1 MFDQA
6 RCWIDGSIMPAAE
19 AKISVFDHGF
29 LYGDGVFEG
38 VRFYNGKA
46 FRLPLH
52 LKRLQRSAQALQLAI
67 PLSADELAQAVA
79 ELIAAS
85 PLTDGYLRIL
95 VTRGVGALGIN
106 PATCQQ
112 PSVIII
118 ADQLQMVSDAQRSQG
133 VRAIIASTRRL
144 TPDRLDSR
152 IKSLNYLNAI
162 LARMEANYAGV
173 EEAILLNDR
182 GCVAEGT
189 ADNLF
194 IVSDGVLLT
203 PPATEGALAGITRQT
218 VLELAVANGIPARE
232 AILTSYD
239 LYNADECFLTGTG
252 AKLIPVREIDGR
264 KMAECPGTYYQQLTQ
279 AFSTLIQQETGG

>member
-6 RCWIDGSIMPAAE
+6 RCWIDGSIMPASE

-85 PLTDGYLRIL
+85 PLSDGYLRII
-95 VTRGVGALGIN
+95 VTRGVGVLGIN
-106 PATCQQ
+106 PTTCQQ

-118 ADQLQMVSDAQRSQG
+118 ADQLQMVSDVQREQG

-162 LARMEANYAGV
+162 LARMEANFAGV
-173 EEAILLNDR
+173 EEAVLLNDR

-218 VLELAVANGIPARE
+218 VLELAAANGIPARE
-232 AILTSYD
+232 AVLTPYD

-264 KMAECPGTYYQQLTQ
+264 KIAACPGAIYQQLAA
-279 AFSTLIQQETGG
+279 AFAALIQRETE

>member
-1 MFDQA
+1 MFEQA
-6 RCWIDGSIMPAAE
+6 RCWIDGSIVPASA
-19 AKISVFDHGF
+19 AKVSVFDHGF

-52 LKRLQRSAQALQLAI
+52 LKRLQRSANALQLSI
-67 PLSADELAQAVA
+67 PLTAVALAQAVA

-85 PLTDGYLRIL
+85 PLSAGYLRII
-95 VTRGVGALGIN
+95 VTRGVGVLGIN
-106 PATCQQ
+106 PVTCKQ

-118 ADQLQMVSDAQRSQG
+118 ADQLQMVSDAQREQG

-162 LARMEANYAGV
+162 LARMEANFAGV
-173 EEAILLNDR
+173 EEAVLLNDR

-194 IVSDGVLLT
+194 VVSDGVLLT

-218 VLELAVANGIPARE
+218 VLELAAASGIPARE
-232 AILTSYD
+232 AVLTPYD

-264 KMAECPGTYYQQLTQ
+264 KIAACPGAIYQQLAA
-279 AFSTLIQQETGG
+279 AFAALIQHETE

>member
-6 RCWIDGSIMPAAE
+6 RCWIDGSIMPASE

-79 ELIAAS
+79 QLIAAS
-85 PLTDGYLRIL
+85 PLSDGYLRII
-95 VTRGVGALGIN
+95 VTRGVGVLGIN

-173 EEAILLNDR
+173 EEAILLNDS

-232 AILTSYD
+232 AILTPYD
-239 LYNADECFLTGTG
+239 LYNSDECFLTGTG

-279 AFSTLIQQETGG
+279 AFSALIQQETGG